1 MYQLKGNSVSL
12 SWAYNPDGRT
22 VNEKEW
28 TFNSSQR
35 IATVVSSGNP
45 QIQSA
50 YSSRVQVSGNT
61 LTLSNIQEE
70 DSGVYTFEV
79 IFTTFDPRWIKSD
92 AQLIVVGKSPYN
104 TFTTE
109 MFMIYN

>member
-1 MYQLKGNSVSL
+1 VSL

-22 VNEKEW
+22 VREREW
-28 TFNSSQR
+28 TFNSNQR

-45 QIQSA
+45 QIHSA
-50 YSSRVQVSGNT
+50 YLSRVQVSGNS

-79 IFTTFDPRWIKSD
+79 VFTTFDPRWIKND
-92 AQLIVVGKSPYN
+92 AQLIVVGKSPYSI
-104 TFTTE
+104 FTTN
-109 MFMIYN
+109 MFMINTGN